1 MPTRRNSARLPVA
14 NTGPGDPKSL
24 LHLTHSAIVANHIWY
39 VANVIHKPFYR
50 HHSCLMQAIQAVS
63 CEKVNLRLL
72 LGMRGPFDTEQLAR
86 DVAERLRVTRAA
98 LGYKTQASFAE
109 TAGILRTGYSP
120 VENGTRL
127 LSLQM
132 ALLLYDEFGITL
144 DWLYR
149 GDRSGLR
156 ASLRDEIRRI
166 EREK

>member
-1 MPTRRNSARLPVA
+1 
-14 NTGPGDPKSL
+14 
-24 LHLTHSAIVANHIWY
+24 
-39 VANVIHKPFYR
+39 
-50 HHSCLMQAIQAVS
+50 MQAIQAVS